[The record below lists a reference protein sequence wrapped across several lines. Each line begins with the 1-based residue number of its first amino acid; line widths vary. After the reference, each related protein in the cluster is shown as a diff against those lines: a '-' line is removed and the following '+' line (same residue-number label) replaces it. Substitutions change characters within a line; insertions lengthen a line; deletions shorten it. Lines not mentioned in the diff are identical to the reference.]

1 MNKNIIVI
9 ISLFVLIVLTLAI
22 DVLFIKNTFEGMD
35 AIPTNAQIYAQSQ
48 QQAAVDKGF
57 SSGFAGSGSVNGDSQ
72 IPKAIDYKGLYGNTA
87 PTEDAYNK
95 LTKFNM
101 NNYDVEYHDDVQT
114 ILDEEQGYGL
124 TTKNITVKDMCGN
137 TVIMP
142 FPEIQGTTLY
152 NEPGSYR
159 FGPSS
164 YVPSYEDS
172 VYLSRTM
179 IDLSANKQPSDKN
192 IIANG
197 FCDSLKDFP
206 DKLEDQCRI
215 TPLNNCASTSCCVL
229 FGGKKC
235 VAGNQQGPY
244 IRANYSDIFVKNKDF
259 YYYQGKCYGNCNYRP
274 REPIT

>member
-1 MNKNIIVI
+1 
-9 ISLFVLIVLTLAI
+9 LFVLIVLTLAI
-22 DVLFIKNTFEGMD
+22 DVLFIKNTFEGMND
-35 AIPTNAQIYAQSQ
+35 NPTNAQIYAQSAQ
-48 QQAAVDKGF
+48 QTAVNSGF
-57 SSGFAGSGSVNGDSQ
+57 SSGFAGSGSVNDNYKTQ
-72 IPKAIDYKGLYGNTA
+72 KAIDYQGLYGNTA
-87 PTEDAYNK
+87 PTEDAYKK

-114 ILDEEQGYGL
+114 ILAEEDGYGL
-124 TTKNITVKDMCGN
+124 TTKNMTVKDMCGN

-142 FPEIQGTTLY
+142 FPEIQGSTLY

-179 IDLSANKQPSDKN
+179 IDLSANKQPSDQN

-206 DKLEDQCRI
+206 DKLEDQCRL
-215 TPLNNCASTSCCVL
+215 TPPNNCASTSCCVL

-274 REPIT
+274 REPIK

>member
-1 MNKNIIVI
+1 MNKNIIFI
-9 ISLFVLIVLTLAI
+9 ISLLVLIVLTLAI

-57 SSGFAGSGSVNGDSQ
+57 SSGCAGSGSVNGDSQ

-87 PTEDAYNK
+87 PTQAAYKNITSFNK
-95 LTKFNM
+95 D
-101 NNYDVEYHDDVQT
+101 NYDVQYHEDAEM
-114 ILDEEQGYGL
+114 IKEQEGAYGL
-124 TTKNITVKDMCGN
+124 TTKTITVKDQTGN
-137 TVIMP
+137 TVILP
-142 FPEIQGTTLY
+142 FSEIQGSTLY

-159 FGPSS
+159 FGPST

-179 IDLSANKQPSDKN
+179 MDSSANKQPSDQN
-192 IIANG
+192 VIANG

-206 DKLEDQCRI
+206 DKLEDQCRL

-229 FGGKKC
+229 LGGKKC